1 MENKNGSEKS
11 LIALAER
18 ILSELELLTS
28 TTKAAA
34 LVRFQKDILGTDQK
48 RSIYDAI
55 DGEKDSQ
62 ALADAAGCSLR
73 TVQLL
78 IKELQEK
85 DLIDVSKRSRS
96 IIPCKAISKIATYYA
111 KLDIVNAGGQDN
123 A

>member
-1 MENKNGSEKS
+1 MEDQNNA

-28 TTKAAA
+28 TIKATA
-34 LVRFQKDILGTDQK
+34 LVKFQSDLGTDPR
-48 RSIYDAI
+48 RSIYQAI

-62 ALADAAGCSLR
+62 ALADSVGCSLR

-85 DLIDVSKRSRS
+85 DLIDVSKRSNS
-96 IIPCKAISKIATYYA
+96 FIPCKSISKIATYYA
-111 KLDIVNAGGQDN
+111 RLDIINAGGGVN
-123 A
+123 G